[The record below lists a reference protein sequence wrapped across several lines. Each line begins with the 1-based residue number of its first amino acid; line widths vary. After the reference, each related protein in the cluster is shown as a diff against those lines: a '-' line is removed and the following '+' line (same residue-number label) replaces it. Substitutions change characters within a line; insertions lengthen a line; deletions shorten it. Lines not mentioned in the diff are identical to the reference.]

1 MVKNKLFIILRFV
14 VSFGLL
20 ILLIWIMR
28 KDAGE
33 ILGILKSSSK
43 TFILL
48 AVLINASLSIAV
60 AYRLKLLMS
69 GQKVFISIKDAVYF
83 TFIGYFFNSFLP
95 TAIGGDIAKAYY
107 ASKKT
112 NNKVASYAAV
122 LTDRLLG
129 LVATLLIAL
138 TGILFIGKS
147 LDNKFIVSIVP
158 VIFILTVAMIMFLLK
173 KNNRAEKAY
182 SGKKGIF
189 YKIKEKALKLYDG
202 INLYRNSPVLLV
214 KGILLSLG
222 LQAVSIAS
230 VYLLVLSIGGEIP
243 LFRLFL
249 IIPLVWAVSM
259 LPSLNGL
266 GVREGAFVYF
276 LKGYIGT
283 EKAFAISLLWLGL
296 IMLYSLVGGI
306 YQLLYPVKME
316 SSKLKTDVSLADV

>member
-14 VSFGLL
+14 ISFGLL

-33 ILGILKSSSK
+33 ILGILKGSNK
-43 TFILL
+43 AFILL
-48 AVLINASLSIAV
+48 VVLINVFLSIAV

-69 GQKVFISIKDAVYF
+69 GQKVFISIKDAVYL
-83 TFIGYFFNSFLP
+83 TFIGYFFNNFLP
-95 TAIGGDIAKAYY
+95 TAIGGDIVKAYY

-138 TGILFIGKS
+138 IGILFIGKS

-173 KNNRAEKAY
+173 KNNRVEKAY

-189 YKIKEKALKLYDG
+189 YKIKEKSSKLYDG
-202 INLYRNSPVLLV
+202 INLYRNSPMLLV
-214 KGILLSLG
+214 KGIALSLG
-222 LQAVSIAS
+222 LQAVSISS
-230 VYLLVLSIGGEIP
+230 VYLLVLSIGGDVP

-249 IIPLVWAVSM
+249 IIPLIWAVSM

-276 LKGYIGT
+276 LKGYIGP

-296 IMLYSLVGGI
+296 IMLYGVVGGV
-306 YQLLYPVKME
+306 YQLVYPVKIE
-316 SSKLKTDVSLADV
+316 PSKLKHEVSLAEY

>member
-1 MVKNKLFIILRFV
+1 MVKNKLFIILRFAI
-14 VSFGLL
+14 SFGLL

-33 ILGILKSSSK
+33 ILGILKSSNK
-43 TFILL
+43 VFILL
-48 AVLINASLSIAV
+48 VVLINVSLSIAV

-69 GQKVFISIKDAVYF
+69 GQKVFISIKDAVYL
-83 TFIGYFFNSFLP
+83 TFIGYFYNNFLP

-129 LVATLLIAL
+129 LAATLLIAL
-138 TGILFIGKS
+138 IGILFIGKS

-158 VIFILTVAMIMFLLK
+158 VIFILTAAMMMFLFK
-173 KNNRAEKAY
+173 KNSRVEKVY

-202 INLYRNSPVLLV
+202 INLYRNSPMLLI
-214 KGILLSLG
+214 KGIALSLG
-222 LQAVSIAS
+222 LQAVSIFS
-230 VYLLVLSIGGEIP
+230 IYLLILSIGGDIS

-276 LKGYIGT
+276 LKGYIGP
-283 EKAFAISLLWLGL
+283 EKAFTISLLWLGL
-296 IMLYSLVGGI
+296 IMLYSVVGGV
-306 YQLLYPVKME
+306 YQLVYPVKME
-316 SSKLKTDVSLADV
+316 PSKLKPEVSLAEY

>member
-1 MVKNKLFIILRFV
+1 MVKNKLFIILRFAI
-14 VSFGLL
+14 SFGLL

-33 ILGILKSSSK
+33 ILVILKRSNK
-43 TFILL
+43 VFILSAL
-48 AVLINASLSIAV
+48 LINMSITIAV

-69 GQKVFISIKDAVYF
+69 GQKIFISIKDAVYF

-112 NNKVASYAAV
+112 NNKIASYAAV

-129 LVATLLIAL
+129 LVGTLLIAL
-138 TGILFIGKS
+138 AGILFIGKS
-147 LDNKFIVSIVP
+147 LDNKFIVGAVP
-158 VIFILTVAMIMFLLK
+158 VIFIFTVTMIMFLLK
-173 KNNRAEKAY
+173 KNVRAEKVY

-202 INLYRNSPVLLV
+202 VNLYRKNPVLLV
-214 KGILLSLG
+214 KGIALSLG
-222 LQAVSIAS
+222 LQAVSISS
-230 VYLLVLSIGGEIP
+230 VYLLVLSINGDIP

-249 IIPLVWAVSM
+249 IIPLIWAVSM

-276 LKGYIGT
+276 LKGYIGP

-296 IMLYSLVGGI
+296 IMLYSVIGGI
-306 YQLLYPVKME
+306 YHLVYPVKME
-316 SSKLKTDVSLADV
+316 PSKLKPEVSLADA